1 MALTVAPTP
10 LFGLQEPRRIGS
22 LFIRDHLWT
31 LTSTYVTGGHA
42 STATDLFLTN
52 LDQLVGIEFPAGPFT
67 PTAGTTCVFPKWSPA
82 AGAAR
87 GTIQFFWTGAVV
99 STAMA
104 EVTNATSLS
113 TFAGI
118 VRVVSLS

>member
-1 MALTVAPTP
+1 LALTVAATQISG
-10 LFGLQEPRRIGS
+10 FQEPHSDGPRFVRI
-22 LFIRDHLWT
+22 HLLT
-31 LTSTYVTGGHA
+31 LTSTYVTGGHP
-42 STATDLFLTN
+42 STAADLFIPTLAD
-52 LDQLVGIEFPAGPFT
+52 LILIEFPAGPFT

-82 AGAAR
+82 AGANR
-87 GTIQFFWTGAVV
+87 GLIQFFWTGAVV

-118 VRVVSLS
+118 VKVTSLS

>member
-10 LFGLQEPRRIGS
+10 LFGLQEPRRIGG

-31 LTSTYVTGGHA
+31 LSSTYVTGGHP
-42 STATDLFLTN
+42 STAADLFLTA
-52 LDQLVGIEFPAGPFT
+52 LDQLVGIEFPAGPFA
-67 PTAGTTCVFPKWSPA
+67 PTAGTTAVTPKWSPA
-82 AGAAR
+82 AGSNR
-87 GTIQFFWTGAVV
+87 GLIQFFQSTTGAPSALV
-99 STAMA
+99 
-104 EVTNATSLS
+104 EVANGTSLA